1 MKGSRLCRWVIKT
14 IATKVRA
21 GSYPWPAA
29 RSLGRIENSTFWEWI
44 GIGREYALD
53 VAERINAG
61 ESPDVPDTKP
71 ERGLTREE
79 LCYELF
85 VAVEQSLGG
94 AEVENAEWLFEND
107 RAKWLQLGPA
117 RERWKPE
124 SKTTIDGQIGHDVSY
139 ETQCPVT
146 PETLAGAMAEL
157 DTIGVLSI
165 DGRALRQIGVKPSS
179 EPEAESG
186 NGNGRPDDG

>member
-1 MKGSRLCRWVIKT
+1 MKGSRLSRWVIKT
-14 IATKVRA
+14 IAAKVRA

-61 ESPDVPDTKP
+61 ESPDVPDDKP

-85 VAVEQSLGG
+85 VAVEQTLGG
-94 AEVENAEWLFEND
+94 AEVENAEWLFKNEP
-107 RAKWLQLGPA
+107 AKWLQLGPA
-117 RERWKPE
+117 KGNWKPE
-124 SKTTIDGQIGHDVSY
+124 SKTIIEGQIEHDMSL
-139 ETQCPVT
+139 EIQCPAPLKTITEGVEILESVGI
-146 PETLAGAMAEL
+146 PLA
-157 DTIGVLSI
+157 
-165 DGRALRQIGVKPSS
+165 DGRTFRQIGTKPRD
-179 EPEAESG
+179 EPKVEPSDD
-186 NGNGRPDDG
+186 NGTAK